1 MGKGLALV
9 FVVVL
14 AACGGEDG
22 SPTYTDCM
30 DARLTFAEAQAAC
43 VGDTPVQV
51 ESAAEVVDL
60 CAGYG
65 PLQQP
70 FLPCADGSDFLEQLP
85 SLCDDVP
92 RVCEEC
98 SHDFDCNRQEQ

>member
-1 MGKGLALV
+1 MRGTVLLV
-9 FVVVL
+9 VAL

-43 VGDTPVQV
+43 VGEEPAAPD
-51 ESAAEVVDL
+51 SAAELVDL
-60 CAGYG
+60 CEGYAS
-65 PLQQP
+65 LQQL
-70 FLPCADGSDFLEQLP
+70 LPCADGTDFLDALP
-85 SLCDDVP
+85 ALCADVP
-92 RVCEEC
+92 RACEEC